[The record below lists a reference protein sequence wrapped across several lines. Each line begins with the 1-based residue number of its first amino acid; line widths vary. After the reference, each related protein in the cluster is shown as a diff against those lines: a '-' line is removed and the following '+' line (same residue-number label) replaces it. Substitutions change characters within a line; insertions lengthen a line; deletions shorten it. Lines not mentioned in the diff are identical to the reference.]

1 MASNGAAD
9 SFTTPNVLQ
18 AMLTM
23 RSGDSSGKKAAMDYL
38 QKFQKSVSCA
48 LALPTSVYLWYAC
61 D

>member
-9 SFTTPNVLQ
+9 GFTTPNVLQ

-23 RSGDSSGKKAAMDYL
+23 RSGDSSTKKAAMDYL

-48 LALPTSVYLWYAC
+48 LALLTPVYL
-61 D
+61 